1 MMIFK
6 NQASPITQTAE
17 YINLR
22 RLFMLRNVAI
32 IGQLL
37 AVYITQIY
45 LDIPLPVLSI
55 GLVIFTFALF
65 NLFTLFRLRWGGTVS
80 QLEFLLQLLADVFIL
95 TALLYLTGGATNPF
109 VLLFLLPIIIA
120 TAVLSSGYTWVLTLI
135 TAACY
140 SLLIWKYQ
148 PLPHAHDSGTG
159 MSQHV
164 FGMWLSFV
172 ISAAITAYLVS
183 GMRRSLRDK
192 DLELAAAREQQL
204 RNEQLILLGT
214 LSASTAHE
222 MGTPLGTMSLLCEEL
237 TDELGNEHQHIVKT
251 LDTQIARCKTALAT
265 LSASTGS
272 APLSNGQLMPID
284 MFLTELLTE
293 WKCMHPDSNITTHW
307 DGLSP
312 TPSILAD
319 RTLQQ
324 ALINVLD
331 NANEASPNKVEWF
344 ANWDASTLEI
354 NIKDRGEG
362 LSSEA
367 EQAIGQHPFSAKKEG
382 LGLGLF
388 LTHSIINRFGGEVKL
403 FNRTQGGVSTFISL
417 PIISSSSYEKS

>member
-1 MMIFK
+1 MLK
-6 NQASPITQTAE
+6 NKTATMTQTAE
-17 YINLR
+17 YLNLR

-45 LDIPLPVLSI
+45 LNIALPVLSI

-65 NLFTLFRLRWGGTVS
+65 NLFTLLRIRWGGEVS
-80 QLEFLLQLLADVFIL
+80 QLEFLFQLLADVFIL

-120 TAVLSSGYTWVLTLI
+120 TAVLSARYTWILTLI

-140 SLLIWKYQ
+140 SLLIWEFQ
-148 PLPHAHDSGTG
+148 PLPHAHGSGTG
-159 MSQHV
+159 LSQHV

-172 ISAAITAYLVS
+172 ISAAITAYLVG

-192 DLELAAAREQQL
+192 DAELATAREQ
-204 RNEQLILLGT
+204 RIRDEQLVLLGT

-237 TDELGNEHQHIVKT
+237 SYELGDEHQHIVKT
-251 LDTQIARCKTALAT
+251 LSTQVTRCKDALTT
-265 LSASTGS
+265 LSASTGT
-272 APLSNGQLMPID
+272 APLGGGKLLSID
-284 MFLTELLTE
+284 TFLKELLAE
-293 WKCMHPDSNITTHW
+293 WKMMHPDTDIKTHW

-324 ALINVLD
+324 ALLNVLD
-331 NANEASPNKVEWF
+331 NADEASPDQVTWI
-344 ANWDASTLEI
+344 ANWDLTILTI

-362 LSSEA
+362 LSIEA
-367 EQAIGQHPFSAKKEG
+367 EKAIGNQPFSEKKEG
-382 LGLGLF
+382 LGFGLF
-388 LTHSIINRFGGEVKL
+388 LTHSIIGRFGGNVKL
-403 FNRTQGGVSTFISL
+403 FNRKHGGVSTVISL
-417 PIISSSSYEKS
+417 PVTALGTHDE

>member
-1 MMIFK
+1 MLK
-6 NQASPITQTAE
+6 NKTASITQTAE
-17 YINLR
+17 YLNLR

-45 LDIPLPVLSI
+45 LDIALPILSL
-55 GLVIFTFALF
+55 GMVIFTFALF
-65 NLFTLFRLRWGGTVS
+65 NLFTLFRIRWGRGVS
-80 QLEFLLQLLADVFIL
+80 QLEFLFQLLADVFIL
-95 TALLYLTGGATNPF
+95 TALLYLTGGASNPF

-120 TAVLSSGYTWVLTLI
+120 TAVLSVRYTWVVTLI

-140 SLLIWKYQ
+140 SLLIWKFQ

-159 MSQHV
+159 FSQHV
-164 FGMWLSFV
+164 FGMWVSFV
-172 ISAAITAYLVS
+172 ISAGITTYLVG

-192 DLELAAAREQQL
+192 DAELATAREQ
-204 RNEQLILLGT
+204 RIRDEQLVLLGT

-237 TDELGNEHQHIVKT
+237 SYELNDEHQHIVKT
-251 LDTQIARCKTALAT
+251 LSTQVTRCKDALAT
-265 LSASTGS
+265 LSASTGT
-272 APLSNGQLMPID
+272 APLSGGKFLPID
-284 MFLTELLTE
+284 VFLNELLTE
-293 WKCMHPDSNITTHW
+293 WKLLHPDTNIKTDW

-324 ALINVLD
+324 ALMNVLD
-331 NANEASPNKVEWF
+331 NANEASPNQVTWI
-344 ANWDASTLEI
+344 ANWDLTTLTI

-362 LSSEA
+362 LSIEA
-367 EQAIGQHPFSAKKEG
+367 EKTIGNQPYSAKKEG

-388 LTHSIINRFGGEVKL
+388 LTHSIIGRFGGDVKL
-403 FNRTQGGVSTFISL
+403 FNRKNGGVSTVISL
-417 PIISSSSYEKS
+417 PVTAHETHDE